1 MRKRMVRNNEKRFR
15 ILCVEIDFAVDP
27 RKLSRPMK
35 IDHVCKGMLE
45 IRNVSERIRSY
56 LIKNITN
63 KGNLKE
69 EWLDR

>member
-1 MRKRMVRNNEKRFR
+1 MVRNNEKRFR

-45 IRNVSERIRSY
+45 IRNVSKRIRSY
-56 LIKNITN
+56 SIKNITN

-69 EWLDR
+69 E

>member
-1 MRKRMVRNNEKRFR
+1 MRKRMVRNNEEGFR

-45 IRNVSERIRSY
+45 IRNVSKRIRSY
-56 LIKNITN
+56 SIKNTAN